1 MIQKG
6 DLVGWLSIDVMLYLI
21 GHKELSTR
29 DSLSDLL
36 LRGLEKG
43 LLPNKRENQRKVKC
57 YSIIIHGSVA
67 LSLDSEEG
75 SGGVSFCPAAPK

>member
-29 DSLSDLL
+29 DSLSDLF

-43 LLPNKRENQRKVKC
+43 PLPNKRQN
-57 YSIIIHGSVA
+57 HGRLRVVQFP
-67 LSLDSEEG
+67 LMIQMRR
-75 SGGVSFCPAAPK
+75 P